1 MAKSKN
7 RIQMLCHFVMDEIIK
22 SIPKNQL
29 KLPTKLCIF
38 VDAFVHIQMKQV
50 QQAEIASHQ
59 ITLITPISACYFQS
73 YAVLQLFI
81 EHVVFYQEKSYMFY
95 NV

>member
-1 MAKSKN
+1 VSF
-7 RIQMLCHFVMDEIIK
+7 CHGWNHQKHPKKPIEITDEIVY
-22 SIPKNQL
+22 
-29 KLPTKLCIF
+29 F
-38 VDAFVHIQMKQV
+38 FYAFVHIQMKQV

-81 EHVVFYQEKSYMFY
+81 EHVVFYQEKSFTFY